1 MLWAVC
7 ERCETLTRYSQMIGL
22 DGIALINIV
31 GNADEAV
38 LTGRKA
44 LQSRITHNDGG
55 TWKPLNPPPVDS
67 FGNKYECQ
75 STVREI
81 LIPYQ
86 ETILTMHE

>member
-22 DGIALINIV
+22 DGIALVNIV

-75 STVREI
+75 STVRRLLLE
-81 LIPYQ
+81 LH
-86 ETILTMHE
+86 EAVLTKYE